1 MNLPSPETLLYAL
14 LVLTAI
20 LITAIVVRPAITA
33 SSAGKVLAF
42 TAFCVLPVLSGAM
55 AASTHIE
62 RSKQTK
68 FCVSCHIMEGYGR
81 SLYVDDPSY
90 IPATHFQN
98 HRVPPAEACYTCH
111 TDYGLY
117 GGLRAKLGGLKHI
130 YMQYFGQP
138 PKPEDIQLYVP
149 YNNRECLHC
158 HAGARA
164 FEANAVHMAIRDQL
178 TSNDM
183 SCITSG
189 CHDTIHNLKDQ
200 SKVKF
205 WTPGQ

>member
-1 MNLPSPETLLYAL
+1 MNLPTPETLLYAL
-14 LVLTAI
+14 LAITAI
-20 LITAIVVRPAITA
+20 LIAAIVVRPTMTA
-33 SSAGKVLAF
+33 STAGKVLTFA
-42 TAFCVLPVLSGAM
+42 AFCILPMLCGAM

-62 RSKQTK
+62 RSKKTK
-68 FCVSCHIMEGYGR
+68 FCISCHIMEGYGR

-90 IPATHFQN
+90 VPATHFQN
-98 HRVPPAEACYTCH
+98 HRVPPNEACYTCH

-130 YMQYFGQP
+130 FVQYFGNPPQP
-138 PKPEDIQLYVP
+138 ADIKLYTP

-158 HAGARA
+158 HRGARA
-164 FEANAVHMAIRDQL
+164 FDENAIHAAICDQL
-178 TSNDM
+178 TSNEM